1 MYSETGAD
9 YMMQGSIRTIVEST
23 DNGKKTARTYYVVTE
38 LINIETNEILWK
50 NDNHEIKKIVT
61 RKKTRG

>member
-1 MYSETGAD
+1 
-9 YMMQGSIRTIVEST
+9 MMQGSIRTIVEST

-38 LINIETNEILWK
+38 LIDIETNEILWK
-50 NDNHEIKKIVT
+50 NDNHEIKKIIT